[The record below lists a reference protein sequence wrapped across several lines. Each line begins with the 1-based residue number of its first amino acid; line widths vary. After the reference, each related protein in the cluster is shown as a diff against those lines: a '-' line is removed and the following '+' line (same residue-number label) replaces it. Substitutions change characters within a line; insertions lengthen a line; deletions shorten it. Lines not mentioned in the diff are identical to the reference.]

1 MFGYEE
7 INLHLTYPAM
17 YFIIALILIGGYSYY
32 VYRFTIPPVGK
43 SKKIILVAIRSL
55 ALLTIL
61 FIFFEPILSFTKK
74 IILQPVNLV
83 FFDNSRSIT
92 IDDGSDRINDVKNI
106 VDNFLS
112 APISAND
119 EINLFGDQIVNLSE
133 DSLNKLDFQDPVTNI
148 SQVISSVKRDEKNYS
163 TITFIT
169 DGVIT
174 SGSNSIYAA
183 SKLNL
188 PIFTIGIGDT
198 TQIIDVSVKRVL
210 ANNLLYAETPTTIEA
225 TIQNTGLNNRNVS
238 ISLYEDNM
246 FIEQKNIVLNS
257 SGIQNELFT
266 YVPKTSGE
274 KKLSVAISKLS
285 DEFTSANN
293 AKVFYINVLSNKVNV
308 LIVAGSPSPDLTFI
322 KNALKKDESFTVN
335 SLTQI
340 SKDKFTEEGSVEF
353 IDSADI
359 IFLVGFPSSNTS
371 TDLLYKIVERISNDN
386 VPFFLTITAETNVY
400 ELQLFQ
406 SVLPFTIQSAY
417 GGFREVQPQ
426 VFDDQKNNP
435 IIQNNSS
442 NIVGAWNDLPPIYQP
457 SYDFFPKPESNVIAK
472 VKVNNVVLNSP
483 LIISRNFSSKR
494 SIAVLAANIW
504 KWKLQ
509 TVRKNDDLFDKFILN
524 SVKWLNTSDTDKRVN
539 IKSIKRNYS
548 LGEIVE
554 FTAQV
559 YDEAINPISDAEV
572 KLNIT
577 SANDNYELD
586 LQSIDNGLYEGQIRL
601 NDKGDYKFIGQVT
614 LEGTLIGR
622 DNGRFN
628 VGELDIE
635 MINPRMDF
643 EFLNLLANETKG
655 EFAFANDYEKI
666 INKIRS
672 INSNSKKEKITTSD
686 ITLWSYEGL
695 MAIVIFL
702 FSLEW
707 FLRKRA
713 GML

>member
-7 INLHLTYPAM
+7 INLHLAFPAI
-17 YFIIALILIGGYSYY
+17 YFIVALIVIGVYAYY

-43 SKKIILVAIRSL
+43 FKKTILVSIRTL
-55 ALLTIL
+55 ALLIIL
-61 FIFFEPILSFTKK
+61 FVFFEPILSFKNK
-74 IILQPVNLV
+74 IVLEPVNLV
-83 FFDNSRSIT
+83 FVDNSRSMT
-92 IDDGSDRINDVKNI
+92 IEDGSDRITDVKNI

-112 APISAND
+112 NPISAND
-119 EINLFGDQIVNLSE
+119 EINLFGDKVTELSE

-148 SQVISSVKRDEKNYS
+148 SQVISSVKTDEKNYS
-163 TITFIT
+163 SITLIT

-183 SKLNL
+183 SNLNL

-225 TIQNTGLNNRNVS
+225 TLQNTGLSNRNVS
-238 ISLYEDNM
+238 VSLYEDNKL
-246 FIEQKNIVLNS
+246 IEQKNIELSN
-257 SGIQNELFT
+257 SGIQNESFT
-266 YVPKTSGE
+266 YDPKTSGE
-274 KKLSVAISKLS
+274 KKLTVVISKLN

-293 AKVFYINVLSNKVNV
+293 RKVFYINVLSNKVKV
-308 LIVAGSPSPDLTFI
+308 LVVAGSPSPDITFI
-322 KNALKKDESFTVN
+322 KNALKKDESFNVK

-340 SKDKFTEEGSVEF
+340 SKDKFTEESSKAF
-353 IDSADI
+353 IDSTDI
-359 IFLVGFPSSNTS
+359 FFLVGFPSFNTS
-371 TDLLYKIVERISNDN
+371 TDLLYQIAERISNDN
-386 VPFFLTITAETNVY
+386 VPFFLTISAATDVNK
-400 ELQLFQ
+400 LRLFQ
-406 SVLPFTIQSAY
+406 SDLPFAIQSGY
-417 GGFREVQPQ
+417 SGYREVQPQ
-426 VFDDQKNNP
+426 VFEDQKSNP

-442 NIVGAWNDLPPIYQP
+442 NIVGEWNDLPPVYQP
-457 SYDFFPKPESNVIAK
+457 SFDFLPKPESKVIAK

-483 LIISRNFSSKR
+483 LIISRNFSGKR

-509 TVRKNDDLFDKFILN
+509 TVRKNDNLFDKFILN
-524 SVKWLNTSDTDKRVN
+524 SVKWLNASDTDKRIN
-539 IKSIKRNYS
+539 IKSLKRNYS

-559 YDEAINPISDAEV
+559 YDEAINPVSDAEV
-572 KLNIT
+572 KLNIA
-577 SANDNYELD
+577 SENDNYELD
-586 LQSIDNGLYEGQIRL
+586 LQSIGNGLYEGQIRL
-601 NDKGDYKFIGQVT
+601 NDKGDYKFSGLVT
-614 LEGTLIGR
+614 LEGNLIGK

-635 MINPRMDF
+635 MINPGMDF
-643 EFLNLLANETKG
+643 EFLNLLANETNG
-655 EFAFANDYEKI
+655 EFAFADDYEKLI
-666 INKIRS
+666 SIIRS
-672 INSNSKKEKITTSD
+672 INENSRKDKILTSD
-686 ITLWSYEGL
+686 ITLWSDEWL
-695 MAIVIFL
+695 MVIVIFL

>member
-1 MFGYEE
+1 
-7 INLHLTYPAM
+7 
-17 YFIIALILIGGYSYY
+17 
-32 VYRFTIPPVGK
+32 
-43 SKKIILVAIRSL
+43 
-55 ALLTIL
+55 
-61 FIFFEPILSFTKK
+61 
-74 IILQPVNLV
+74 
-83 FFDNSRSIT
+83 
-92 IDDGSDRINDVKNI
+92 
-106 VDNFLS
+106 
-112 APISAND
+112 
-119 EINLFGDQIVNLSE
+119 
-133 DSLNKLDFQDPVTNI
+133 
-148 SQVISSVKRDEKNYS
+148 
-163 TITFIT
+163 
-169 DGVIT
+169 
-174 SGSNSIYAA
+174 
-183 SKLNL
+183 
-188 PIFTIGIGDT
+188 
-198 TQIIDVSVKRVL
+198 

-225 TIQNTGLNNRNVS
+225 TIQNNGLSNRNVS

-246 FIEQKNIVLNS
+246 LIEQKNIELSS

-274 KKLSVAISKLS
+274 KKLTVAISKLN

-293 AKVFYINVLSNKVNV
+293 RKVFYINVLSNKVRV
-308 LIVAGSPSPDLTFI
+308 LVVAGSPSPDLTFI

-340 SKDKFTEEGSVEF
+340 SKDKFTEEGSTEF

-359 IFLVGFPSSNTS
+359 FFLVGFPSFNTS
-371 TDLLYKIVERISNDN
+371 TDLLYKILERISNDN
-386 VPFFLTITAETNVY
+386 VPFFLTITTATDVNK
-400 ELQLFQ
+400 LRLFQ
-406 SVLPFTIQSAY
+406 SDLPFAIQSGY
-417 GGFREVQPQ
+417 VGYQEVQPQ

-442 NIVGAWNDLPPIYQP
+442 NIVKAWNDLPPVYQP
-457 SYDFFPKPESNVIAK
+457 SYDFLPKPESKVIAK

-509 TVRKNDDLFDKFILN
+509 TVRKKDNLFDKFILN
-524 SVKWLNTSDTDKRVN
+524 SVKWLNASDTDKRVN

-559 YDEAINPISDAEV
+559 YDEAINPVSDAEV
-572 KLNIT
+572 KINIT
-577 SANDNYELD
+577 SADDNYELE
-586 LQSIDNGLYEGQIRL
+586 LQSIGNGLYEGQIRI
-601 NDKGDYKFIGQVT
+601 NDKGDYKFTGLVT
-614 LEGTLIGR
+614 LEGNLIGR

-635 MINPRMDF
+635 MINTRMDF

-655 EFAFANDYEKI
+655 EFAFADDYEKL

-672 INSNSKKEKITTSD
+672 VNEKSRKDKIITSD
-686 ITLWSYEGL
+686 ITLWSYEWL

>member
-426 VFDDQKNNP
+426 VFDDQRNNP

>member
-7 INLHLTYPAM
+7 ISLHLAYPAI
-17 YFIIALILIGGYSYY
+17 YFIIAIVLIGIYAYY
-32 VYRFTIPPVGK
+32 VYRFTIPPVSK
-43 SKKIILVAIRSL
+43 SKKIILVTLRTL
-55 ALLTIL
+55 ALVTIL

-74 IILQPVNLV
+74 IIFEPVNLIFV
-83 FFDNSRSIT
+83 DNSRSIT
-92 IDDGSDRINDVKNI
+92 IDDGTDRINDVKNI
-106 VDNFLS
+106 VENFLS
-112 APISAND
+112 NPISAND
-119 EINLFGDQIVNLSE
+119 EINLFGDQVIKLSE

-148 SQVISSVKRDEKNYS
+148 SHVISSIKIDEKNYS
-163 TITFIT
+163 TITLIT

-183 SKLNL
+183 SNLNL
-188 PIFTIGIGDT
+188 PFFTIGIGDT

-225 TIQNTGLNNRNVS
+225 TIQNNGLSNRNVS

-246 FIEQKNIVLNS
+246 LIEQKNIELSS

-266 YVPKTSGE
+266 YVPTTSGE
-274 KKLSVAISKLS
+274 KKLTVAISKLN

-293 AKVFYINVLSNKVNV
+293 RKVFYINVLSNKVRV
-308 LIVAGSPSPDLTFI
+308 LVIAGSPSPDLTFI
-322 KNALKKDESFTVN
+322 KNALRREDSFTVK

-340 SKDKFTEEGSVEF
+340 SKDKFAEEGSTAF

-359 IFLVGFPSSNTS
+359 FFLIGFPSFNTPQDVI
-371 TDLLYKIVERISNDN
+371 TKIVKRIGDDRIPYFITISNGTDIN
-386 VPFFLTITAETNVY
+386 KLSRIQAD
-400 ELQLFQ
+400 
-406 SVLPFTIQSAY
+406 LPFSIRSTY
-417 GGFREVQPQ
+417 PGFREVQPQ

-442 NIVGAWNDLPPIYQP
+442 NIVEAWNDLPPVYQL
-457 SYDFFPKPESNVIAK
+457 SYDFLPKPESKVIAK

-483 LIISRNFSSKR
+483 LIISRSFSSKR

-509 TVRKNDDLFDKFILN
+509 TVRKKDNLFDKFILN
-524 SVKWLNTSDTDKRVN
+524 SVRWLIASDTDKRVN

-554 FTAQV
+554 FSAQV
-559 YDEAINPISDAEV
+559 YDEAINPVPDAEV

-577 SANDNYELD
+577 SADDDYELD
-586 LQSIDNGLYEGQIRL
+586 LQSIGNGLYEGQIRI
-601 NDKGDYKFIGQVT
+601 NDKGDYKFTGLVT
-614 LEGTLIGR
+614 LEGNLIGR

-635 MINPRMDF
+635 MINTRMDF

-655 EFAFANDYEKI
+655 EFAFADDYEKL

-672 INSNSKKEKITTSD
+672 ANEKSRKDKIITSD
-686 ITLWSYEGL
+686 ITLWSYEWL

>member
-1 MFGYEE
+1 
-7 INLHLTYPAM
+7 
-17 YFIIALILIGGYSYY
+17 
-32 VYRFTIPPVGK
+32 
-43 SKKIILVAIRSL
+43 
-55 ALLTIL
+55 LLTIL

>member
-426 VFDDQKNNP
+426 VFDDQRNNP

-524 SVKWLNTSDTDKRVN
+524 SVKWLKTSDTDKRVN

>member
-7 INLHLTYPAM
+7 ISLHLTYPAI
-17 YFIIALILIGGYSYY
+17 YFIIAIILIGSYSYY
-32 VYRFTIPPVGK
+32 VYRFTIPSVSK
-43 SKKIILVAIRSL
+43 SKKIILVALRTL
-55 ALLTIL
+55 ALVTIL

-74 IILQPVNLV
+74 IIFEPVNLIFV
-83 FFDNSRSIT
+83 DNSRSIT
-92 IDDGSDRINDVKNI
+92 IDDGTDRINDVKDI
-106 VDNFLS
+106 VENFLS
-112 APISAND
+112 NPISAND
-119 EINLFGDQIVNLSE
+119 EINLFGDQVIKLSE

-148 SQVISSVKRDEKNYS
+148 SHVISSIKRDEKNYS
-163 TITFIT
+163 TITLIT

-183 SKLNL
+183 SNLNL

-225 TIQNTGLNNRNVS
+225 TIQNNGLSNRYVY
-238 ISLYEDNM
+238 ISLYEDNIL
-246 FIEQKNIVLNS
+246 IEQKNIELSS

-274 KKLSVAISKLS
+274 KKLTVTISKLN

-293 AKVFYINVLSNKVNV
+293 RKVFYINVLSNKVRV
-308 LIVAGSPSPDLTFI
+308 LVIAGSPSPDLTFI
-322 KNALKKDESFTVN
+322 KNALRREDSFTVK

-340 SKDKFTEEGSVEF
+340 SKDRFVEEGSMAF

-359 IFLVGFPSSNTS
+359 FFLIGFPSFNTPQDVI
-371 TDLLYKIVERISNDN
+371 TKIVKRIGDDRIPYFITISNGTDIN
-386 VPFFLTITAETNVY
+386 KLSLIQAD
-400 ELQLFQ
+400 
-406 SVLPFTIQSAY
+406 LPFSIRSTYQ
-417 GGFREVQPQ
+417 GFREVQPQ

-435 IIQNNSS
+435 IIQNNST
-442 NIVGAWNDLPPIYQP
+442 NIVEAWNDLPPIYQP
-457 SYDFFPKPESNVIAK
+457 SYDFLPKPESKVIAK

-483 LIISRNFSSKR
+483 LILSRNFSSKR
-494 SIAVLAANIW
+494 SIAVLGVNIW

-509 TVRKNDDLFDKFILN
+509 TVRKKDNLFDKFILN
-524 SVKWLNTSDTDKRVN
+524 SVRWLNASDTDKRVS

-559 YDEAINPISDAEV
+559 YDEAINPVSDAEV

-586 LQSIDNGLYEGQIRL
+586 LQSIGNGLYEGQIRI
-601 NDKGDYKFIGQVT
+601 NDKDDYKFTGSVT
-614 LEGTLIGR
+614 LEGELIGR

-643 EFLNLLANETKG
+643 EFLNLLANETNG
-655 EFAFANDYEKI
+655 EFAFADDYEKL

-672 INSNSKKEKITTSD
+672 INEKTRKDKIITSD
-686 ITLWSYEGL
+686 ISLWSYEWL

>member
-1 MFGYEE
+1 
-7 INLHLTYPAM
+7 L
-17 YFIIALILIGGYSYY
+17 
-32 VYRFTIPPVGK
+32 
-43 SKKIILVAIRSL
+43 
-55 ALLTIL
+55 
-61 FIFFEPILSFTKK
+61 
-74 IILQPVNLV
+74 
-83 FFDNSRSIT
+83 
-92 IDDGSDRINDVKNI
+92 
-106 VDNFLS
+106 
-112 APISAND
+112 
-119 EINLFGDQIVNLSE
+119 
-133 DSLNKLDFQDPVTNI
+133 
-148 SQVISSVKRDEKNYS
+148 
-163 TITFIT
+163 IT

-183 SKLNL
+183 SNLNL

-210 ANNLLYAETPTTIEA
+210 ANNLLYAETPTNIEA
-225 TIQNTGLNNRNVS
+225 TIQNNGLSNRSVS
-238 ISLYEDNM
+238 IALYEDNKL
-246 FIEQKNIVLNS
+246 IEQKNIELGS

-266 YVPKTSGE
+266 YTPKTSGE
-274 KKLSVAISKLS
+274 KKLTVAISKLR

-293 AKVFYINVLSNKVNV
+293 LKVFYINVLSNKVKV
-308 LIVAGSPSPDLTFI
+308 LVVAGSPSPDLTFL

-340 SKDKFTEEGSVEF
+340 SKDKFTEEGSTAY

-359 IFLVGFPSSNTS
+359 FFLVGFPSFNTS

-386 VPFFLTITAETNVY
+386 VPFFLSITAETDVNK
-400 ELQLFQ
+400 LRLFQ
-406 SVLPFTIQSAY
+406 SDLPFAIQRGYA
-417 GGFREVQPQ
+417 GFREVQPQ
-426 VFDDQKNNP
+426 VFDNQKNNP

-457 SYDFFPKPESNVIAK
+457 SYDFVPRPESKVIAK

-483 LIISRNFSSKR
+483 LIISRNFSNKR
-494 SIAVLAANIW
+494 SLAVLAANIW

-509 TVRKNDDLFDKFILN
+509 TVRNNDDLFDKFILN
-524 SVKWLNTSDTDKRVN
+524 SVKWLNASDTDKRIN

-559 YDEAINPISDAEV
+559 YDEAINPVPDAEI
-572 KLNIT
+572 KLHIT
-577 SANDNYELD
+577 SANDNYEVD
-586 LQSIDNGLYEGQIRL
+586 LQSIGNGLYEGQIRL
-601 NDKGDYKFIGQVT
+601 NDKGDYKFTGTVT
-614 LEGTLIGR
+614 LEGKQIGR
-622 DNGRFN
+622 DYGRFN

-635 MINPRMDF
+635 MINPGMDF
-643 EFLNLLANETKG
+643 EFLNLLANETNG
-655 EFAFANDYEKI
+655 EFAFADDYEKLI
-666 INKIRS
+666 AKIRS
-672 INSNSKKEKITTSD
+672 INVNSRKDKIITSD
-686 ITLWSYEGL
+686 ITLWSYEWL